1 MADRFDVVVAG
12 GGLAGA
18 SAAAAA
24 AERGASV
31 LLLEKNPA
39 PGGSTV
45 LSSGLNAYAGTDE
58 QAAAGIADDAELLR
72 RDLLETGGHRNEA
85 SLVDAYCREQLA
97 TYRWLRGHGVAFG
110 APLAAAGQSVPRSHP
125 VDTAAMIET
134 LLRVAGSHG
143 AEIRHRCAA
152 RRLELSGGRVT
163 GLRVA
168 DRDGAEHLVEA
179 GAVVLATGGF
189 SRSPALIERF
199 APRMAK
205 AIKAGGSGSTGDGL
219 LMACKVGAG
228 LADLPYIK
236 ATFGVFPWPSPAE
249 EGHGLLAVYKGAI
262 AVNGHGERFTDESLP
277 YKEIGDACLAQPEG
291 IAFQIFDA
299 PVLDT
304 ANPDVPIYDFEPRL
318 RAGQFQRAGT
328 LPELA
333 DLLGIP
339 GAALQATVDDYNA
352 RIAAGEPDRFGRR
365 TLSGGVGERKPID
378 TPPFYGYPCTAVLL
392 ATYGGITVDA
402 EARVLDVFGDPI
414 PGLYAAGEVT
424 GGFHGAGYVTGTSLG
439 KSAIFGR
446 VAGITACAEKEAA

>member
-1 MADRFDVVVAG
+1 MAERFDVVVAG

-18 SAAAAA
+18 SAAASA

-31 LLLEKNPA
+31 LLLEKNPQ

-58 QAAAGIADDAELLR
+58 QAAAGVADDVELLR
-72 RDLLETGGHRNEA
+72 RDLLEVGGHRNDPA
-85 SLVDAYCREQLA
+85 LVDAYCREQLA
-97 TYRWLRGHGVAFG
+97 TYRWLRGHGVEFG
-110 APLAAAGQSVPRSHP
+110 APLPGSGQSVPRSHP
-125 VDTAAMIET
+125 VDTAKMIET
-134 LLRVAGSHG
+134 LLQVARAHG
-143 AEIRHRCAA
+143 AEVRYRWAA
-152 RRLELSGGRVT
+152 RRLEVTGGRVS
-163 GLRVA
+163 GVRVA
-168 DRDGAEHLVEA
+168 DRDGGEHLVEA

-189 SRSPALIERF
+189 SRSPKLLNRF
-199 APRMAK
+199 APRMEK
-205 AIKAGGSGSTGDGL
+205 AIKAGGTGSTGDGL
-219 LMACKVGAG
+219 LMACKLGAG

-262 AVNGHGERFTDESLP
+262 AVNGHGERFTDESQP

-318 RAGQFQRAGT
+318 RAGQFQQADT
-328 LPELA
+328 LPELGE
-333 DLLGIP
+333 LLGIP
-339 GAALQATVDDYNA
+339 GDRLQATVDDYNA
-352 RIAAGEPDRFGRR
+352 RIAAGEPDRFGRQ

-378 TPPFYGYPCTAVLL
+378 TPPFYGYPCTAVML
-392 ATYGGITVDA
+392 ATYGGVTVDA
-402 EARVLDVFGDPI
+402 HARVVDVFGEPI

-446 VAGITACAEKEAA
+446 IAGITASEQKEAA

>member
-1 MADRFDVVVAG
+1 MTERFDVAVVG

-18 SAAAAA
+18 SAAATA

-31 LLLEKNPA
+31 LLLEKNPT

-58 QAAAGIADDAELLR
+58 QAAAGVTDDVELLR
-72 RDLLETGGHRNEA
+72 RDLLEVGGHRNDTA
-85 SLVDAYCREQLA
+85 LVDAYCREQLA
-97 TYRWLRGHGVAFG
+97 TYRWLRGHGVVFG
-110 APLAAAGQSVPRSHP
+110 APLAASGQSVPRSHP
-125 VDTAAMIET
+125 VDTAAMVEA
-134 LLRVAGSHG
+134 LLRVATSRG
-143 AEIRHRCAA
+143 AEVRYRWAA
-152 RRLELSGGRVT
+152 RRLEVT
-163 GLRVA
+163 GDRVSGLRA
-168 DRDGAEHLVEA
+168 IDRDGAEHLVRA

-189 SRSPALIERF
+189 SRSPALLNRF

-205 AIKAGGSGSTGDGL
+205 AVKAGGTGNTGDGL
-219 LMACKVGAG
+219 LMACKLGAG

-277 YKEIGDACLAQPEG
+277 YKQIGDACLAQPEG

-299 PVLDT
+299 PVLAT
-304 ANPDVPIYDFEPRL
+304 STPDVPIYNFEPRL
-318 RAGQFQRAGT
+318 RGGLIQRADT
-328 LPELA
+328 LEELA

-339 GAALQATVDDYNA
+339 GDRLRATVGDYNA

-365 TLSGGVGERKPID
+365 TLSGGVGERRPIV
-378 TPPFYGYPCTAVLL
+378 TPPFYGYPCTAVML
-392 ATYGGITVDA
+392 ATYAGVTVDA
-402 EARVLDVFGDPI
+402 ETRVLDVFGDPI

-446 VAGITACAEKEAA
+446 IAGITAYQEAA